1 MRGSKKP
8 SVSKENEV
16 PETVRKIMT
25 ECWILKSEERPTFEE
40 VVDRLESCKEEVL
53 LLQLQLQLQ
62 LQPQQK
68 VEDLEIVR
76 RLKEE
81 LKIGTKRQQDEVE
94 VQRRKAQDR
103 LRDRM
108 NERRKEQEIKS
119 AKAGRGR

>member
-53 LLQLQLQLQ
+53 LLQLQLQ